1 MKMKKNNLL
10 ILAVAALGFAAC
22 ANDET
27 TAVNEKLAESNAI
40 SFRAIVGG
48 NMRTANGTGVKT
60 AWDTGD
66 DLHVTAIYK
75 SAKYFQDHFIKATDG
90 GFYSSTNKYYWPND
104 LSTNNMTFTAFWNA
118 TQKTY
123 ASAGDEN
130 SLAAAYTVPDA
141 VADQKD
147 LLIAKKTVNAKPTD
161 GGVTLNFRH
170 MLSQVVVQV
179 ANVEPNL
186 KVVVSGVRVGYVAK
200 TGTFTY
206 SGGVTDTQVAD
217 ATNTAGATLIPRTNW
232 TPTAATAATQLH
244 EQTVSATLT
253 GTTAAT
259 SLTSFSSWILMP
271 QQLTPATDYT
281 ERESSGAVTPATAP
295 KLNGAYLALKMTIKS
310 SDDAATIVSE
320 QWCYWPID
328 TEWLPGYKYTYTIN
342 AGSGGYQPTDQNSI
356 AGLDPVLGGT
366 FIWFTPSCTI
376 DTWVESAID
385 IDDPT
390 TL

>member
-22 ANDET
+22 TNDET
-27 TAVNEKLAESNAI
+27 TAVNEKLAESNEI
-40 SFRAIVGG
+40 SFRPVITG
-48 NMRTANGTGVKT
+48 NMRTANGTGLKSS
-60 AWDTGD
+60 WETGD
-66 DLHVTAIYK
+66 ILYVTAERAT
-75 SAKYFQDHFIKATDG
+75 SKYFQDQFVYDG
-90 GFYSSTNKYYWPND
+90 NGFYSSTKYYWPND

-130 SLAAAYTVPDA
+130 SLAADYTVPDA
-141 VADQKD
+141 VASQKD
-147 LLIAKKTVNAKPTD
+147 LLIAKTTVSSKPTG

-179 ANVEPNL
+179 ANDEPNL

-271 QQLTPATDYT
+271 QQLTAATDYT
-281 ERESSGAVTPATAP
+281 DRESSGAVTSATAP

-342 AGSGGYQPTDQNSI
+342 AGSGGYQPTDQNST

-376 DTWVESAID
+376 DTWVERAIG